1 MMEREDIELLL
12 SLLEK
17 ANDCD
22 LLHIY
27 DSDDRLYGIDWIYTD
42 MHIDNKICI
51 KIKEY

>member
-27 DSDDRLYGIDWIYTD
+27 DSDENIYGIDW
-42 MHIDNKICI
+42 MFIDKQICI

>member
-1 MMEREDIELLL
+1 MEREDIELLL

-17 ANDCD
+17 ANGCD
-22 LLHIY
+22 SLHIY
-27 DSDDRLYGIDWIYTD
+27 DSDENIYGIDWVYVD